1 MSLICGRDRNDE
13 SRNAIANN
21 PGAPRLSANAY
32 IQAMK
37 DRTRCMLG
45 AFVIIRTE
53 RVLAVAAAAAGL
65 AAWIFYFREDLIL
78 SHYDAK
84 AHLVVARRVLDSIT
98 PGWQQIG
105 AVWLPLPHLIHLF
118 PTQVDVLYRT
128 GAFASMVSIG
138 CLATSAWAAARLI
151 LLVTASRIG
160 AATAA
165 LLMILNPNLLY
176 LHTTPMTEPLLVAT
190 SLLVVLWL
198 YEWVLG
204 DGLRVPARLGWA
216 LVAAVWTRY
225 EAWAIVGSAL
235 VAVAFVLQRRGLRSR
250 ELVAR
255 VWAVA
260 RWPGAA
266 VLVFLVNSRITVGAW
281 FVTGGFYV

>member
-1 MSLICGRDRNDE
+1 MSSGPD
-13 SRNAIANN
+13 SPHAQVTTA
-21 PGAPRLSANAY
+21 
-32 IQAMK
+32 
-37 DRTRCMLG
+37 
-45 AFVIIRTE
+45 RTE
-53 RVLAVAAAAAGL
+53 RLLAAAAVLAGG
-65 AAWIFYFREDLIL
+65 AAWIFYLQGGLTL

-84 AHLVVARRVLDSIT
+84 AHLVVSRRVIDSIT

-176 LHTTPMTEPLLVAT
+176 LHTTPMTEPLLVAA

-216 LVAAVWTRY
+216 LVAAV
-225 EAWAIVGSAL
+225 
-235 VAVAFVLQRRGLRSR
+235 
-250 ELVAR
+250 
-255 VWAVA
+255 
-260 RWPGAA
+260 
-266 VLVFLVNSRITVGAW
+266 
-281 FVTGGFYV
+281 